1 MRMCCVCYLCM
12 TGLLW
17 SRTAFT
23 HVTAYIYYSII
34 IVSNWLCKYVSPKS
48 SINHLVVCACVC
60 VSVQRCAQST
70 ASAIWENNTKIECS
84 CRDEPNEV
92 AIAMR
97 ERIAHICRAP
107 WRPVANTHCICAV
120 GGCYLSLFEIH
131 KFPLAKR
138 KRNESSS
145 HGRNIPANSS
155 QTIYRNAE
163 FATRPINTFYK

>member
-120 GGCYLSLFEIH
+120 GGCYLSLSSKYINFRWQNVNETNHHRTVEIYQRI
-131 KFPLAKR
+131 LAKPFI
-138 KRNESSS
+138 ESPSS
-145 HGRNIPANSS
+145 PLD
-155 QTIYRNAE
+155 Q
-163 FATRPINTFYK
+163 